1 MVSNSGTRDKP
12 SIEEIARWLAIFV
25 GPDQVTELRAIR
37 AKPSYGN
44 RKATISGFFD
54 GQHLDKMAAE
64 AANLS
69 GKAEGVYFVPNPL
82 NDAILARCANR
93 VDQADGRE
101 LTADSH
107 VIARKWIVVDLD
119 PIRLAGVS
127 SSDSEKQAALELSR
141 KVYTELVAEG
151 YPEPVVADSGNG
163 YHLLFPLI
171 DLAPRDVDLAKAF
184 LHKIADRFDTD
195 QVKIDRTVF
204 NAARITKLYGTMA
217 CKGDSIPT
225 RPHRY
230 SRVLKIPEGLTAEV
244 AE

>member
-1 MVSNSGTRDKP
+1 MVSSNDARGNP
-12 SIEEIARWLAIFV
+12 SIEEIARWLAIFI
-25 GPDQVTELRAIR
+25 GADQVTELRAIR
-37 AKPSYGN
+37 AKASYGN
-44 RKATISGFFD
+44 RKVTISGYFD
-54 GQHLDKMAAE
+54 GRHLDKMAAE
-64 AANLS
+64 AARLS
-69 GKAEGVYFVPNPL
+69 GKAEGIYFVPNPL
-82 NDAILARCANR
+82 DDAILARCANR

-101 LTADSH
+101 LTSDNH

-127 SSDSEKQAALELSR
+127 SSDSEKLAALELSR

-163 YHLLFPLI
+163 YHLLFPLT
-171 DLAPRDVDLAKAF
+171 DLAPKDADLAKAF

-195 QVKIDRTVF
+195 QVKVDRTVF

-217 CKGDSIPT
+217 CKGDSIPA

-230 SRVLKIPEGLTAEV
+230 SRVLKTPEGSTVEGT
-244 AE
+244 E